1 MKGDIRDAG
10 QVKELLA
17 MRFDHILLSLGGS
30 GIWGPDDTCSAG
42 TRNIINA
49 LKDVEKKPRIIL
61 CSSMGVSESK
71 TDVNCFVKWMLKYP
85 LADKDIQ
92 EADLRASGLPV
103 VIVRPT
109 RLVDLP
115 PRGLTNVVALERGAV
130 PVSMISRAD
139 TAAFMIA

>member
-1 MKGDIRDAG
+1 M
-10 QVKELLA
+10 
-17 MRFDHILLSLGGS
+17 
-30 GIWGPDDTCSAG
+30 G

-71 TDVNCFVKWMLKYP
+71 ADVNCFVKWMLKYP

-92 EADLRASGLPV
+92 EADLRASGLPL

-109 RLVDLP
+109 RLLDVP
-115 PRGLTNVVALERGAV
+115 ARGLENLWAGERGAV
-130 PVSMISRAD
+130 PVTGISRAD

>member
-1 MKGDIRDAG
+1 
-10 QVKELLA
+10 
-17 MRFDHILLSLGGS
+17 
-30 GIWGPDDTCSAG
+30 
-42 TRNIINA
+42 
-49 LKDVEKKPRIIL
+49 
-61 CSSMGVSESK
+61 
-71 TDVNCFVKWMLKYP
+71 MLKYP

-130 PVSMISRAD
+130 PVSMISRAKSRLLYLEK
-139 TAAFMIA
+139 

>member
-17 MRFDHILLSLGGS
+17 RRFDHILLSLGGS
-30 GIWGPDDTCSAG
+30 GIWRPDDTCSAG

-71 TDVNCFVKWMLKYP
+71 PDVNCFVKWMLKYP

>member
-61 CSSMGVSESK
+61 CSSIGVSESK
-71 TDVNCFVKWMLKYP
+71 PDVNCFIRWMLKYP

-92 EADLRASGLPV
+92 EADLRASGLPI
-103 VIVRPT
+103 VIVRPA
-109 RLVDLP
+109 RLLDLP
-115 PRGLTNVVALERGAV
+115 PRGLTNVKVWERGAITV
-130 PVSMISRAD
+130 NMISRAD